1 MEEVDGRD
9 ASRAAG
15 QKGARSAQAESAL
28 YVRLPI
34 TPMHYA
40 NIPSAKFFEK
50 WAQKR
55 ETKRA
60 LRLAA

>member
-9 ASRAAG
+9 ASRIAG

-34 TPMHYA
+34 IPMHHA
-40 NIPSAKFFEK
+40 KIPLAKFFEK